1 MIIMKWEGRQ
11 KSENVDDRRGRSSA
25 PRVGAG
31 LGIGTLLIVLIGYLL
46 GFDLSGLMTSS
57 AQYDNSGYQQEQ
69 QQGSG
74 IEGGVATADGGLGD
88 FVKVVLKDTEDVWNK
103 LFRERYGRDYPEP
116 TMVLFTGRVQS
127 ACGFA
132 SSATG
137 PFYCPADEQVYI
149 DLQFYQELKTK
160 FQVSGDFAMAYVI
173 AHEVGHHIQK
183 QLGYTEYV
191 HKQKG
196 RVPETEYNQLSVRL
210 ELMADYLAGVWAH
223 HAHKMKNILEEGDL
237 EEALDAAHAIGDDTI
252 QKRSRGYVVPDS
264 FTHGSSEQ
272 RIKWF
277 REGLMSGGNLSQ
289 EYLDQF
295 FTSRSI

>member
-1 MIIMKWEGRQ
+1 MKWEGRQ
-11 KSENVDDRRGRSSA
+11 KSENVDDRRGKSGGM
-25 PRVGAG
+25 RVGAG

-46 GFDLSGLMTSS
+46 GFDLSGLMSS
-57 AQYDNSGYQQEQ
+57 QAQYDNSGYQQQ
-69 QQGSG
+69 QQQNPGTV
-74 IEGGVATADGGLGD
+74 GGVATQEGGLGD
-88 FVKVVLKDTEDVWNK
+88 FVQVVLKDTEDVWNK
-103 LFRERYGRDYPEP
+103 LFRERYGRKYPEP
-116 TMVLFTGRVQS
+116 TMVLFTERVQS

-132 SSATG
+132 SAATG
-137 PFYCPADEQVYI
+137 PFYCPADEKVYI

-160 FQVSGDFAMAYVI
+160 FRVSGDFAMAYVI

-196 RVPETEYNQLSVRL
+196 RVPEAEYNQLSVRL

-223 HAHKMKNILEEGDL
+223 HAHKMKNILDEGDL

-272 RIKWF
+272 RIRWF
-277 REGLMSGGNLSQ
+277 KEGLLSGGNLTQ
-289 EYLDQF
+289 EFLDSF
-295 FTSRSI
+295 FTARNI